1 MLVSGLFDP
10 ELAPFWAAA
19 WAGASAPL
27 DLAACEGAP
36 LDFAASVA
44 SATAPEGEEA
54 PLVRSLQLP
63 IHWRASFLCCSK
75 EAAGG
80 ACGHKKSSHQVH
92 HAAHIPSQRHTTP
105 HHVAVPQTFS
115 HAAHHTMSHGKACH
129 SRYTGPCHD
138 ASLLVM
144 QGLGSPVC
152 SMSARTAF

>member
-80 ACGHKKSSHQVH
+80 ACGHQKSSHQLH
-92 HAAHIPSQRHTTP
+92 QCSSHPISTPHYPTPRCSAADLFTCSAS
-105 HHVAVPQTFS
+105 HHVAWQG
-115 HAAHHTMSHGKACH
+115 MSFAIHWAM
-129 SRYTGPCHD
+129 P
-138 ASLLVM
+138 
-144 QGLGSPVC
+144 
-152 SMSARTAF
+152 